1 MNSDVNINVTLI
13 SYDKPILVYSL
24 LLLTIKSFKTYNK
37 YILSNTYIIYL
48 IMFIIWIICFY
59 PFTILIIWIVY

>member
-37 YILSNTYIIYL
+37 YILSTR
-48 IMFIIWIICFY
+48 
-59 PFTILIIWIVY
+59 T